1 MISAWEADKN
11 RSVREAIELYE
22 RLVTANELSLTGILN
37 LIVLY
42 FNCMDLGYASSHSIG
57 KEVEAI
63 ASSRALELV
72 SIAEQRFGY
81 DDELLY
87 WKSMI
92 PFYGWG
98 EPVPEW
104 SLKGSSSVPYLYLA
118 MENPTAA
125 NIQHLRD
132 LAVKISGIDKSERK
146 RYIEGKI
153 EQALD
158 PIS

>member
-1 MISAWEADKN
+1 MISAREADKN
-11 RSVREAIELYE
+11 RSVREAIGLYE
-22 RLVTANELSLTGILN
+22 MLVAASEASLTEILN

-42 FNCMDLGYASSHSIG
+42 FNCMDLGYASAYSVG
-57 KEVEAI
+57 KEVEAT
-63 ASSRALELV
+63 ASSRALELI
-72 SIAEQRFGY
+72 SIAEQLFGSN
-81 DDELLY
+81 DEFLY

-104 SLKGSSSVPYLYLA
+104 CLEGNSNIPYLYLA
-118 MENPTAA
+118 REDPTAT
-125 NIQHLRD
+125 NIQHVRD
-132 LAVKISGIDKSERK
+132 LAVDILGIDESERK

-153 EQALD
+153 EQVLY